1 MTDDHAHYA
10 DWDAAYVLGSLSPAE
25 RREFET
31 HLESCER
38 CRASVAEL
46 SGLPGL
52 LGRLDA
58 DRAFGLL
65 DQTGEA
71 AGEATPI
78 EPMPADLVAR
88 IQQRDAARRSRRRT
102 RLVLGLAAAAVVA
115 GAIAVPV
122 SIASAPHP
130 TVSTA
135 LSPVVTSPLSAE
147 VQLTS
152 VGWGTK
158 VQMSCH
164 YRDIDSGA
172 PESARWVYALW
183 VVQKDG
189 TASELSSW
197 SAANNSTVTL
207 SAGTSVPVT
216 QIAAVQV
223 RSVRDGRVLLE
234 SDLGSHYRAEP
245 EATALSPKLLR

>member
-1 MTDDHAHYA
+1 MTTGHAHYA

-31 HLESCER
+31 HLEGCER
-38 CRASVAEL
+38 CRGSVAEL

-58 DRAFGLL
+58 DRAFALL
-65 DQTGEA
+65 DQTDD
-71 AGEATPI
+71 ATPDPGSI
-78 EPMPADLVAR
+78 APMPADLVAR
-88 IQQRDAARRSRRRT
+88 IQQRESARRTRRRT

-115 GAIAVPV
+115 TAIALPV
-122 SIASAPHP
+122 SLASAPHP

-135 LSPVVTSPLSAE
+135 LSQVVKSPLSADVE
-147 VQLTS
+147 LTS

-158 VQMSCH
+158 VEMSCR
-164 YRDIDSGA
+164 YRDIDTDA
-172 PESARWVYALW
+172 PPATRWVYALW

-197 SAANNSTVTL
+197 SAANNTTVTL
-207 SAGTSVPVT
+207 SAGTSVPVD

-223 RSVRDGRVLLE
+223 RSVRDGKVLLE
-234 SDLGSHYRAEP
+234 SDLGS
-245 EATALSPKLLR
+245 

>member
-1 MTDDHAHYA
+1 MTNGHAHYS

-52 LGRLDA
+52 LARLDA
-58 DRAFGLL
+58 DRAFELL
-65 DQTGEA
+65 EQTDDASA
-71 AGEATPI
+71 AETATIPPI
-78 EPMPADLVAR
+78 PADLVAR
-88 IQQRDAARRSRRRT
+88 IQGREAARRSRRRT
-102 RLVLGLAAAAVVA
+102 RLLLGLAAAAVVA
-115 GAIAVPV
+115 TAIALPV

-135 LSPVVTSPLSAE
+135 LSQVVKSPLSAQVE
-147 VQLTS
+147 LTS

-158 VQMSCH
+158 VEMSCR

-172 PESARWVYALW
+172 PETTRWVYALW
-183 VVQKDG
+183 VVQKNG
-189 TASELSSW
+189 TATELSSW
-197 SAANNSTVTL
+197 SAANNSTVNL
-207 SAGTSVPVT
+207 SAGTSVPVA

-223 RSVRDGRVLLE
+223 RSVRDGKVLLE
-234 SDLGSHYRAEP
+234 SE
-245 EATALSPKLLR
+245 LRP

>member
-1 MTDDHAHYA
+1 MTTDHAHYA

-31 HLESCER
+31 HLEECER

-52 LGRLDA
+52 LARLDA
-58 DRAFGLL
+58 DRAVELL
-65 DQTGEA
+65 EQTDDA
-71 AGEATPI
+71 SATESASIP
-78 EPMPADLVAR
+78 PLPADLVAR
-88 IQQRDAARRSRRRT
+88 IQSRDAARRSRRRT

-115 GAIAVPV
+115 TAIALPV
-122 SIASAPHP
+122 SLASAPHP

-135 LSPVVTSPLSAE
+135 LSQVVKSPLSADVE
-147 VQLTS
+147 LTS
-152 VGWGTK
+152 VGWGTQ
-158 VQMSCH
+158 VEMSCR
-164 YRDIDSGA
+164 YRDIDADA
-172 PESARWVYALW
+172 PPATKWVYALW

-207 SAGTSVPVT
+207 SAGTSVPVD

-223 RSVRDGRVLLE
+223 RSVRDGKVLLE
-234 SDLGSHYRAEP
+234 SDLGS
-245 EATALSPKLLR
+245 

>member
-1 MTDDHAHYA
+1 MTAGHAHYA
-10 DWDAAYVLGSLSPAE
+10 DWDAAYVLGSLSPAD

-31 HLESCER
+31 HLEGCER

-52 LGRLDA
+52 LARLDS
-58 DRAFGLL
+58 DRAFELL
-65 DQTGEA
+65 EQTDDAVA
-71 AGEATPI
+71 AETASI
-78 EPMPADLVAR
+78 RAMPADLVAR
-88 IQQRDAARRSRRRT
+88 IQARDAARRSRRRT

-115 GAIAVPV
+115 AAIAVPV

-135 LSPVVTSPLSAE
+135 LSQVVKSPLSAE
-147 VQLTS
+147 VELTS

-158 VQMSCH
+158 VEMSCH

-172 PESARWVYALW
+172 PDSTRWDYALW
-183 VVQKDG
+183 VVQKNG

-197 SAANNSTVTL
+197 SAANDSTVKL
-207 SAGTSVPVT
+207 SAGTAVPVA

-223 RSVRDGRVLLE
+223 RSVDGRVLLE
-234 SDLGSHYRAEP
+234 SDLRP
-245 EATALSPKLLR
+245 

>member
-1 MTDDHAHYA
+1 MTAGHAHYA

-31 HLESCER
+31 HLEGCER

-52 LGRLDA
+52 LARLDS
-58 DRAFGLL
+58 DRAFELL
-65 DQTGEA
+65 EPSDDASA
-71 AGEATPI
+71 ASTSIP
-78 EPMPADLVAR
+78 PVPADLVVR
-88 IQQRDAARRSRRRT
+88 IQARDAARRYRRRT
-102 RLVLGLAAAAVVA
+102 RLLLGLAAAAVIA
-115 GAIAVPV
+115 TAIAVPV
-122 SIASAPHP
+122 SIAAAPHP

-135 LSPVVTSPLSAE
+135 LSQVVKSPLSAE
-147 VQLTS
+147 VELTS

-158 VQMSCH
+158 VEMSCH

-172 PESARWVYALW
+172 PDSTRWDYALW
-183 VVQKDG
+183 VVQKNG

-197 SAANNSTVTL
+197 SAANDSTVKL
-207 SAGTSVPVT
+207 SAGTAVPVA

-223 RSVRDGRVLLE
+223 RSIDGRVLLE
-234 SDLGSHYRAEP
+234 SDLRP
-245 EATALSPKLLR
+245 

>member
-1 MTDDHAHYA
+1 MTNGHAHYA

-38 CRASVAEL
+38 CQESVAEL

-52 LGRLDA
+52 LGRLDKN
-58 DRAFGLL
+58 RAFELL
-65 DQTGEA
+65 EQNDGTP
-71 AGEATPI
+71 AGESATIP
-78 EPMPADLVAR
+78 PMPVDLVAR
-88 IQQRDAARRSRRRT
+88 IQKREATRTRRRT
-102 RLVLGLAAAAVVA
+102 GVLLGIAAAAVVA
-115 GAIAVPV
+115 GAIAIPV
-122 SIASAPHP
+122 SISAAPHP

-135 LSPVVTSPLSAE
+135 LAQVVSSPLSAD
-147 VQLTS
+147 VKLTS

-158 VQMSCH
+158 VDMSCR

-172 PESARWVYALW
+172 PDTTRWDYALW
-183 VVQKDG
+183 VVQKNG

-207 SAGTSVPVT
+207 SAGTAVPVS
-216 QIAAVQV
+216 QIAEVQV
-223 RSVRDGRVLLE
+223 RSLDGTVLLQ
-234 SDLGSHYRAEP
+234 SH
-245 EATALSPKLLR
+245 LHH

>member
-1 MTDDHAHYA
+1 MTNGHAHYA

-31 HLESCER
+31 HLEGCER
-38 CRASVAEL
+38 CQASVAEL

-52 LGRLDA
+52 LARLDG
-58 DRAFGLL
+58 DRALELL
-65 DQTGEA
+65 ERNDDAAADEA
-71 AGEATPI
+71 API
-78 EPMPADLVAR
+78 PPIPADLVAR
-88 IQQRDAARRSRRRT
+88 IQARETVRRSRRRA
-102 RLVLGLAAAAVVA
+102 RLLLGVAAAAVIA
-115 GAIAVPV
+115 AAIVIPV
-122 SIASAPHP
+122 SIAAVPHP

-135 LSPVVTSPLSAE
+135 LSQVVSSPLSADVE
-147 VQLTS
+147 LTS

-158 VQMSCH
+158 VEMSCH

-172 PESARWVYALW
+172 PETTRWDYALW
-183 VVQKDG
+183 VVQKNG

-207 SAGTSVPVT
+207 SAGTSVPVA

-223 RSVRDGRVLLE
+223 RSLRDGRVLLE
-234 SDLGSHYRAEP
+234 SDLHH
-245 EATALSPKLLR
+245 

>member
-1 MTDDHAHYA
+1 MTAGHAHYA

-25 RREFET
+25 RLEFET
-31 HLESCER
+31 HLEGCDR

-52 LGRLDA
+52 LARLDS
-58 DRAFGLL
+58 DRAFELL
-65 DQTGEA
+65 EPADA
-71 AGEATPI
+71 APGGDATSIAPL
-78 EPMPADLVAR
+78 PADLVAR
-88 IQQRDAARRSRRRT
+88 ITARDAKRRSRRRT
-102 RLVLGLAAAAVVA
+102 GLLLGLSAAAVTA
-115 GAIAVPV
+115 AAIALPL

-135 LSPVVTSPLSAE
+135 LAQVVSSPLSAKVE
-147 VQLTS
+147 LTS

-158 VQMSCH
+158 VEMSCH

-172 PESARWVYALW
+172 PETTRWDYALW
-183 VVQKDG
+183 VVQKNG

-197 SAANNSTVTL
+197 SAANNSTVDLT
-207 SAGTSVPVT
+207 AGTSVPVA

-223 RSVRDGRVLLE
+223 RSLRDGRVLLE
-234 SDLGSHYRAEP
+234 SDLKP
-245 EATALSPKLLR
+245 

>member
-1 MTDDHAHYA
+1 MTNGHAHYS

-52 LGRLDA
+52 LARLDA
-58 DRAFGLL
+58 DRAFELL
-65 DQTGEA
+65 EQSDD
-71 AGEATPI
+71 ATLAETATIPPI
-78 EPMPADLVAR
+78 PADLVAR
-88 IQQRDAARRSRRRT
+88 IQGREAARRSRRRT
-102 RLVLGLAAAAVVA
+102 RLLLGLAAAAVIA
-115 GAIAVPV
+115 TAIALPV

-135 LSPVVTSPLSAE
+135 LSQVVKSPLSAQVE
-147 VQLTS
+147 LTS

-158 VQMSCH
+158 VEMSCR

-172 PESARWVYALW
+172 PETTRWVYALW
-183 VVQKDG
+183 VVQKNG
-189 TASELSSW
+189 TATELSSW
-197 SAANNSTVTL
+197 SAANNSTVNL
-207 SAGTSVPVT
+207 SAGTSVPVA

-223 RSVRDGRVLLE
+223 RSVRDGKVLLE
-234 SDLGSHYRAEP
+234 SE
-245 EATALSPKLLR
+245 LRP

>member
-1 MTDDHAHYA
+1 MTPDHAHYA

-31 HLESCER
+31 HLEGCER

-52 LGRLDA
+52 LARLDA
-58 DRAFGLL
+58 DRAFELL
-65 DQTGEA
+65 EQPDEA
-71 AGEATPI
+71 PAADAAPI
-78 EPMPADLVAR
+78 PPMPTDLVAR
-88 IQQRDAARRSRRRT
+88 IQGRDAARRSRRRT

-115 GAIAVPV
+115 TGIALPV
-122 SIASAPHP
+122 SIATAPHP

-135 LSPVVTSPLSAE
+135 LSQVVTSPLSADVE
-147 VQLTS
+147 LTS
-152 VGWGTK
+152 VKWGTK
-158 VQMSCH
+158 VEMSCR

-172 PESARWVYALW
+172 PAETRWVYALW

-207 SAGTSVPVT
+207 SAGTAVPVD

-223 RSVRDGRVLLE
+223 RSVRDGKVLLE
-234 SDLGSHYRAEP
+234 SDLGS
-245 EATALSPKLLR
+245 